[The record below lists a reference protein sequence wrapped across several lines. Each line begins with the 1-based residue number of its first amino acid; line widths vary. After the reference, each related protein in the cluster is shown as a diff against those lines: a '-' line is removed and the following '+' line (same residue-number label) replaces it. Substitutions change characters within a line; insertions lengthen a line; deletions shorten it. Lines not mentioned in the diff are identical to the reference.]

1 MGYPRKTAYLVA
13 SFAKTQSQMK
23 HLSERQRYEIYGL
36 IQAGFNQKEIAA
48 RLQVHPSTI
57 SREIKR
63 NGYSRYRIYKPKIA
77 QSRAE
82 FRWRN
87 RHLPR
92 RFKED
97 VKALARELL
106 ALDYSPEQIVGYCRR
121 RKLNMV
127 SHETLYQWIWWDKKH
142 GGDLY
147 KHLRHRG
154 RRFAKRGSQRKRRG
168 VITNRVDISLRPK
181 VVEHRKRFGDFEVD
195 TIVGANH
202 SQHILSMNDRAT
214 GKYWLRKLKKPTA
227 EVAADEMI
235 GILNDLASMGL
246 VKTIT
251 SDNGLQ
257 FAKHNVVSEAL
268 DVDFY
273 FAHPYHSWERGSNE
287 NTNGLARQYIPKG
300 TDFNEITDD
309 YLEYVERMLNSR
321 PRRRYSFKSPD
332 EMFRSLTG
340 LEGAMYV

>member
-1 MGYPRKTAYLVA
+1 
-13 SFAKTQSQMK
+13 
-23 HLSERQRYEIYGL
+23 
-36 IQAGFNQKEIAA
+36 
-48 RLQVHPSTI
+48 
-57 SREIKR
+57 
-63 NGYSRYRIYKPKIA
+63 
-77 QSRAE
+77 
-82 FRWRN
+82 
-87 RHLPR
+87 
-92 RFKED
+92 
-97 VKALARELL
+97 
-106 ALDYSPEQIVGYCRR
+106 
-121 RKLNMV
+121 
-127 SHETLYQWIWWDKKH
+127 
-142 GGDLY
+142 
-147 KHLRHRG
+147 
-154 RRFAKRGSQRKRRG
+154 
-168 VITNRVDISLRPK
+168 
-181 VVEHRKRFGDFEVD
+181 
-195 TIVGANH
+195 
-202 SQHILSMNDRAT
+202 MNDRAT